1 MIQQLQLLTVP
12 LTKML
17 MSAAYK
23 HNSGLQYSSAAFRA
37 MKLSHGDQGPLAVF
51 MVLPLGSPGV
61 WGYSCI
67 PQIYSIYQLVLFWE

>member
-12 LTKML
+12 LTEML
-17 MSAAYK
+17 MSAAYN
-23 HNSGLQYSSAAFRA
+23 HNSGLQFLSAAFRSTE
-37 MKLSHGDQGPLAVF
+37 LSHGDQGPLTVL
-51 MVLPLGSPGV
+51 MVLPLASPGV